1 MLARRPRLGPFAA
14 RQGARY
20 ILCMPWMTTEEA
32 AEELGYHPETIREM
46 LRSGR
51 LQGRKFGNVWW
62 VDSASVDRFRVRIEQ
77 LGLNKND
84 PRRGEE

>member
-1 MLARRPRLGPFAA
+1 
-14 RQGARY
+14 
-20 ILCMPWMTTEEA
+20 MPWMTSEEA
-32 AEELGYHPETIREM
+32 GEILNYHPETVREM

-62 VDSASVDRFRVRIEQ
+62 VDSASVDRFKRRIDRQ
-77 LGLNKND
+77 GLDKND